1 MKQFLTFILLICGY
15 VLCGAQATS
24 LTVDNKVAGTLSQR
38 ILYDDKQT
46 VENLTILGEMNA
58 SDFAFIKE
66 LNSQNKLTGSIDL
79 SKVTIVTG
87 GSCPGHF
94 DTTYSTVNNELN
106 VGVVETSNRLKKL
119 ILPESI
125 NSWNEGQYSTSNG
138 SAGWSYKYPNIN
150 ADSLIINCP
159 NLAGINNG
167 IGNPAYL
174 FIGEGMKWISI
185 ASKYMDRPPGA
196 SDNLYINACDS
207 MCIHLPKSLTS
218 LTGNARMGTP
228 KMCIYSKV
236 TRPDQWASSSSKWY
250 DVVLTKG
257 VVYAPNDT
265 KKYYESSIFKN
276 LTIISPT
283 SVKSLTISTRE
294 ATLRVGETLK
304 LNALI
309 SPQDADNKS
318 IRWESSDLSIAV
330 VDDNGNITA
339 LKRGEVSIKAISLD
353 NTDITAE
360 CKITVIQP
368 VSSIKLNHIALQ
380 LEPDEAYQLIA
391 TISPDDANNKAIS
404 WISTNEIIAKVSN
417 NGIITAIKPG
427 KAIIRAIT
435 EDGGFT
441 AECAVTVVQPVAS
454 VTISPKSA
462 NLIVGKNATLS
473 ASVLPTNADDKSITW
488 SSSDSSIASVSENGV
503 ISAVS
508 PGVAQIYASSNY
520 NPEIKDFCE
529 VTVIQPVTGLNLDK
543 NEMEMVEDESTRL
556 QATVLPDNASNK
568 KVNWTSSDISIAM
581 VSGDGTV
588 YAIKAGQATIMATS
602 EDGGFVALCKVT
614 VKPKTILAESISFN
628 TSASKLAVGESLQLT
643 ASISPENATS
653 KTLKWSSTNT
663 SVATVDASG
672 LVSAIAQGTTQII
685 ATTTDSSNLS
695 AICDITV
702 EKQFVYVSDLQITPA
717 SKRLAIGETFPLDVI
732 IKPSD
737 ATNKSVVWSSTN
749 PGVASVSK
757 EGLVTAASEGEAII
771 IASSQDGS
779 NLSST
784 CNVTVYNNVILVSS
798 IALDKEVVNGYP
810 NETIQLTA
818 SVLPDNASNKALV
831 WNSTN
836 PSVADIDN
844 NGLLTL
850 LQKGS
855 ANITAASTDG
865 SKIKAHCAVFVSG
878 MSGIDP
884 VIIDKSASVKIY
896 NSTGIL
902 VFDGVY
908 SDANLTPGIY
918 IILYNGERFKTKL

>member
-1 MKQFLTFILLICGY
+1 MKHFLTFILLICGY

-46 VENLTILGEMNA
+46 VENITILGEMNA
-58 SDFAFIKE
+58 SDFAFIQE
-66 LNSQNKLTGSIDL
+66 LNSHNKLTGAIDL
-79 SKVTIVTG
+79 SKVTIVSG
-87 GSCPGHF
+87 GSCLCPGNIK
-94 DTTYSTVNNELN
+94 YSTKNNELN
-106 VGVVETSNRLKKL
+106 VGIVTTSNRLKKL
-119 ILPESI
+119 IVPESI
-125 NSWNEGQYSTSNG
+125 ISWDEGGYNSYE
-138 SAGWSYKYPNIN
+138 YPNIN
-150 ADSLIINCP
+150 TDSLIINCP

-185 ASKYMDRPPGA
+185 ASKYLDRLPGA
-196 SDNLYINACDS
+196 SDNAYLKACDS

-265 KKYYESSIFKN
+265 KKFYESSIFKN

-318 IRWESSDLSIAV
+318 IRWESSNLSIAI

-391 TISPDDANNKAIS
+391 TISPDNANNKAIS

-473 ASVLPTNADDKSITW
+473 ASVLPTNADNKSITW
-488 SSSDSSIASVSENGV
+488 SSSDSSIASVSESGI

-614 VKPKTILAESISFN
+614 VKPKTVLAESIRFN

-643 ASISPENATS
+643 VSISPENATS

-672 LVSAIAQGTTQII
+672 LVSAIAQGTTQIV
-685 ATTTDSSNLS
+685 ATTTDGSNLS

-717 SKRLAIGETFPLDVI
+717 SKRLAIGETIPLDVI

-737 ATNKSVVWSSTN
+737 ATNKAVVWSSTN

-757 EGLVTAASEGEAII
+757 EGLVTAVSKGEAII

-784 CNVTVYNNVILVSS
+784 CNVTVYNNVILISS
-798 IALDKEVVNGYP
+798 ITLDKEVVNGYP

-818 SVLPDNASNKALV
+818 NVLPENASNKTLV

-844 NGLLTL
+844 NGLLIL

-878 MSGIDP
+878 MSGIDS
-884 VIIDKSASVKIY
+884 VITDSNASVKIY
-896 NSTGIL
+896 NPAGIL

-908 SDANLTPGIY
+908 SEANLVPGIY